1 MAGERIKLEVRERE
15 DRGSRESRRLRREG
29 LIPGVLYG
37 RGKNPHAICVA
48 ERELRRVLTGEHGLH
63 AILDVVLDGQKST
76 HSSVLKEVQRDAVRG
91 TITHFDLQEVRL
103 DEPIRAQVVVELVG
117 EESPGV
123 TEGGV
128 LSQVA
133 REVTVEALPMEMPDR
148 LELDVSS
155 GEMGATFR
163 VADVKAEG
171 ATILDDPETVLA
183 TITAPTRVVE
193 PEPEV
198 EELEEGEIPEGE
210 LPEGEVPEGEAAEEG
225 AEAPAEEAAAS
236 GSEGEPG
243 TTEG

>member
-1 MAGERIKLEVRERE
+1 VAGERIKLEVRERE
-15 DRGSRESRRLRREG
+15 DRGSRESRRLRRQG

-37 RGKNPHAICVA
+37 RGNNPHAICVA

-103 DEPIRAQVVVELVG
+103 DQPIRAQVVVELVG
-117 EESPGV
+117 EEPPGV

-198 EELEEGEIPEGE
+198 EELEEGELPEGE

-225 AEAPAEEAAAS
+225 AEAPAEEAAS
-236 GSEGEPG
+236 GPAGQPG
-243 TTEG
+243 ITEG

>member
-1 MAGERIKLEVRERE
+1 VAGERIKLEVRERE

-210 LPEGEVPEGEAAEEG
+210 LPEGELPEGEAAEEG

>member
-210 LPEGEVPEGEAAEEG
+210 LPEGELPEGEAAEEG